1 MDKKAKHNAESWD
14 ASELNTYLHEQGHTH
29 LRVRRRADLLVIES
43 GPDGDPIKHARLR
56 RATVHLWT
64 LEMATHTGK
73 WQPTG
78 LRGLLDEIKNS
89 LVHDFGWV
97 LTPIE

>member
-1 MDKKAKHNAESWD
+1 MAKHNAESWD
-14 ASELNTYLHEQGHTH
+14 ASDLRSYLHAQGHTH
-29 LRVRRRADLLVIES
+29 LKVRRYGELLVIES
-43 GPDGDPIKHARLR
+43 GPDDDPIKHARLR

-78 LRGLLDEIKNS
+78 FRGSLDEIKES
-89 LVHDFGWV
+89 LVQDFGWV
-97 LTPIE
+97 LTPIA